1 MDKTSYSELEN
12 ILRKIEFP
20 GEDDL
25 EILTFQNK
33 REMVSEV
40 MKRVNRR
47 ILLVRKTVFW
57 IVFTILNLFVLF
69 LFGTD
74 RSILQNILVGDY
86 VLSSFYYL
94 FLGLAF
100 VGGLIGLIFNIDTS
114 WVNDVNPH
122 AISVFISKNLDRFM
136 KK

>member
-1 MDKTSYSELEN
+1 MDKTSYSELEK
-12 ILRKIEFP
+12 ILKKIEFP
-20 GEDDL
+20 GEDDS
-25 EILTFQNK
+25 EILAFQNK

-114 WVNDVNPH
+114 WVNEVNPH
-122 AISVFISKNLDRFM
+122 AISVFISKNLERFM